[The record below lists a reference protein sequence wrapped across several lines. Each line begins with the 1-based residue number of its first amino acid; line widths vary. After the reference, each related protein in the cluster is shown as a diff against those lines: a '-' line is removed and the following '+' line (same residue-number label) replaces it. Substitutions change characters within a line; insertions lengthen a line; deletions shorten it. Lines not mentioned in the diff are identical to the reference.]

1 MDKQFCIF
9 DLDGTLL
16 DSMHYWQN
24 LGRDYLAASG
34 VFVGVEPVLDR
45 IKTMTLLESALI
57 FMEQFGLTGPPEQ
70 VVHEMNTMME
80 QHYKYDIPLKLG
92 VKQYLLNLRQK
103 GVRLCVAT
111 AANERLAKLCL
122 TRLGMDD
129 FIEFI
134 ISCET
139 IGQGKDEPDVFL
151 AACDRFEA
159 QPQQCAVFEDAL
171 YAVNTAKAAGFYVVA
186 VYDPAQDDDW
196 NVMKEIADSYI
207 TDWRNLI

>member
-16 DSMHYWQN
+16 DSMQYWQN
-24 LGRDYLAASG
+24 LGRNYLAASG
-34 VFVGVEPVLDR
+34 VMHGIEPVLER
-45 IKTMTLLESALI
+45 IKTMTLLESAFT
-57 FMEQFGLTGPPEQ
+57 FMEHFGLEGPPERL
-70 VVHEMNTMME
+70 VHEINDMME
-80 QHYKYDIPLKLG
+80 QHYKYDIPLKPG
-92 VKQYLLNLRQK
+92 VRQYLLHLQQK

-111 AANERLAKLCL
+111 AADERLAKMCL

-129 FIEFI
+129 LIEFI

-139 IGQGKDEPDVFL
+139 IGQGKNKPDVFL
-151 AACDRFEA
+151 AACDRFEV
-159 QPQQCAVFEDAL
+159 QPHQCAVFEDAL

-186 VYDPAQDDDW
+186 VYDTAQDDDW
-196 NVMKEIADSYI
+196 NLMKQISDTYI